1 MNCGRTWMEHAER
14 RNRISKAAASAA
26 KEMTMMRA
34 KMRVNAVLSGDGYET
49 LEFSAVAKSDAPY
62 PADGSDEN
70 NSFARWTPS
79 AQLKMTVQNPALFGK
94 FKAGDTFYVDFSP
107 AAA

>member
-1 MNCGRTWMEHAER
+1 
-14 RNRISKAAASAA
+14 
-26 KEMTMMRA
+26 MMRA
-34 KMRVNAVLSGDGYET
+34 KMKVAAVTEGQGYEV

-70 NSFARWTPS
+70 NSFAKWTPS
-79 AQLKMTVQNPALFGK
+79 AQLKMTVQNPALLGK
-94 FKAGDTFYVDFSP
+94 INAGDTFYVDFSP

>member
-1 MNCGRTWMEHAER
+1 
-14 RNRISKAAASAA
+14 
-26 KEMTMMRA
+26 MMRA